1 LIEAAGGLHR
11 FMGWEGVLATDSGG
25 FQVFSLRHGQ
35 VADELKGRRR
45 LPPAEG
51 DPIDAVRVDEEGAD
65 FRSYLDG
72 RRHRFTP
79 ENNMALQRSLGA
91 DLLFCLDE
99 CTPFHVPPEYTRAA
113 TERNA
118 RWARRCLEAFDSL
131 QSGETIL
138 IAIRTGKL
146 DDRKLHSFC
155 LIDLGSIRIKFSGF
169 RNLQSPDSRADR
181 GIARAIVTR

>member
-1 LIEAAGGLHR
+1 MAIWRLPPSSLSRPGAPRKGADPATARSAGSASLICNAYHLAIRPGPELIEAAGGLHR
-11 FMGWEGVLATDSGG
+11 FMGWDGVLATDSGG

-79 ENNMALQRSLGA
+79 ENNIAVQRTLAA
-91 DLLFCLDE
+91 DLLLCLDE
-99 CTPFHVPPEYTRAA
+99 R
-113 TERNA
+113 
-118 RWARRCLEAFDSL
+118 
-131 QSGETIL
+131 
-138 IAIRTGKL
+138 
-146 DDRKLHSFC
+146 
-155 LIDLGSIRIKFSGF
+155 
-169 RNLQSPDSRADR
+169 
-181 GIARAIVTR
+181 